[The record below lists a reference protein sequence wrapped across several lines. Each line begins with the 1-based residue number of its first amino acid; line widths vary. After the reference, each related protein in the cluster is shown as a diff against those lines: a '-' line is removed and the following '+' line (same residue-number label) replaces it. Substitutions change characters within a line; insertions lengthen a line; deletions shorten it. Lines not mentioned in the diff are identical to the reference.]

1 MFEFDEKDE
10 ILRKNKLEQWEKIS
24 GARVG
29 DFIRMKDGSLQR
41 FTYDWGD
48 GLQTTGCDIKDHPY
62 YGSFYFGGT
71 YVSYSGALDPTIPN
85 AQIQR
90 IENEELQGW
99 FWFFHHNFS
108 GAGRG
113 VDFKLPC
120 RVFEQIEGIE

>member
-10 ILRKNKLEQWEKIS
+10 ILMKKKFEQWEKIS

-41 FTYDWGD
+41 FTHDWGD
-48 GLQTTGCDIKDHPY
+48 GLQTTGGDIRDAPHY
-62 YGSFYFGGT
+62 ASYGSFYFGGT
-71 YVSYSGALDPTIPN
+71 YVSYSGGLDPMIPN
-85 AQIQR
+85 TE
-90 IENEELQGW
+90 IEKIEDEKIEGW

-113 VDFKLPC
+113 VNFKLPC
-120 RVFEQIEGIE
+120 RLFKQI